1 MIFSSIDVDPEH
13 NYKTL
18 FGFDTENVVAARSL
32 NIVYGIVMVVSIAFA
47 HYALSLIL
55 IDWPFIIVFL
65 SALAVV
71 GLPYCIKIILYGR
84 KVFTLQMAIL
94 CIAVSILPTIFD
106 FIGFY
111 AKTSVRQSL
120 IETKFEALEKVNYFD
135 KDARQEINKGLIE
148 LEQEQALA
156 LSNVDKQIEEKRR
169 VLALEVN
176 KAEQLYIDETQG
188 VPGRITSGKPGDG
201 PRAKELE
208 SELRKKQAEV
218 EIEKQSI
225 DLDSLRETERV
236 QKDFE
241 ARRTSLAGAIKTID
255 QLVTTQND
263 DGLVFKVSQAK
274 TFDELANEL
283 IKLNTSINTISSKLD
298 LKPEYVKFSTENIIQ
313 LSFGA
318 LFRGEITALI
328 CMTLAVL
335 LEIVD
340 TVIVYVIR
348 GERKKPKNK
357 QDNSERNVRETIKY
371 TL

>member
-1 MIFSSIDVDPEH
+1 MIFGNTNDSEESS
-13 NYKTL
+13 YKTL
-18 FGFDTENVVAARSL
+18 FGFETENIVAARSL

-47 HYALSLIL
+47 HYALGLIL

-84 KVFTLQMAIL
+84 KTFTLQMAAL

-120 IETKFEALEKVNYFD
+120 IETKFEVLEKINYFD
-135 KDARQEINKGLIE
+135 KEARQEINDSLLKLDQEHALNLTTIDSQVQQERKTIAIE
-148 LEQEQALA
+148 
-156 LSNVDKQIEEKRR
+156 I
-169 VLALEVN
+169 N

-188 VPGRITSGKPGDG
+188 VPGKITSGRPGEG

-208 SELRKKQAEV
+208 SEIRRKQAEAQI
-218 EIEKQSI
+218 IEKN
-225 DLDSLRETERV
+225 LEEKKAREIADA
-236 QKDFE
+236 KKNFE
-241 ARRTSLAGAIKTID
+241 SKRANLLEAVKTID
-255 QLVTTQND
+255 QLVSTKNNE
-263 DGLVFKVSQAK
+263 GLVFQVSQAQ
-274 TFDELANEL
+274 TFDELANGL
-283 IKLNTSINTISSKLD
+283 IKLNTAINVISSKLE

-328 CMTLAVL
+328 CMTLAIL

-340 TVIVYVIR
+340 TVIVYMIR
-348 GERKKPKNK
+348 GERKPKKGKN
-357 QDNSERNVRETIKY
+357 DSPERNIRETTKY
-371 TL
+371 VL

>member
-13 NYKTL
+13 SYKTL
-18 FGFDTENVVAARSL
+18 FGFDTENVVAARAL

-55 IDWPFIIVFL
+55 IDWPFVIVFL
-65 SALAVV
+65 SALSVV

-84 KVFTLQMAIL
+84 KVFTLQMAML

-120 IETKFEALEKVNYFD
+120 IETKFEVLEKVNYFD
-135 KDARQEINKGLIE
+135 KDARQEINKSLIA
-148 LEQEQALA
+148 LEQAQALA
-156 LSNVDKQIEEKRR
+156 LSNVDKQIEEKRK

-188 VPGRITSGKPGDG
+188 VPGKITSGKPGEG
-201 PRAKELE
+201 PKAKELG
-208 SELRKKQAEV
+208 SDLRKTQAEATIEKQNIDLEKTR
-218 EIEKQSI
+218 EIEK
-225 DLDSLRETERV
+225 V
-236 QKDFE
+236 QKEFE
-241 ARRTSLAGAIKTID
+241 AKQTSLSGAINTID

-263 DGLVFKVSQAK
+263 EGLVFKVSQAK

-283 IKLNTSINTISSKLD
+283 IKLNASINTISSKLD

-340 TVIVYVIR
+340 TVIVYTIR
-348 GERKKPKNK
+348 GERKPHKNK
-357 QDNSERNVRETIKY
+357 QSNPERNVRETIKY
-371 TL
+371 PL

>member
-1 MIFSSIDVDPEH
+1 MIFGNTDDSEKNS
-13 NYKTL
+13 YKTL
-18 FGFDTENVVAARSL
+18 FGFETENIVAARSL

-47 HYALSLIL
+47 HYALGLIL

-84 KVFTLQMAIL
+84 KIFTLQMAVL
-94 CIAVSILPTIFD
+94 CIAVSVLPTIFD

-120 IETKFEALEKVNYFD
+120 IETKFEVLEKINYFD
-135 KDARQEINKGLIE
+135 KEARQEINSNLLE
-148 LEQEQALA
+148 LDQEYASVIAAIDRETQ
-156 LSNVDKQIEEKRR
+156 EERKAIAMEINR
-169 VLALEVN
+169 
-176 KAEQLYIDETQG
+176 AEQLYIDETQG
-188 VPGRITSGKPGDG
+188 VPGKITSGRPGEG

-208 SELRKKQAEV
+208 SEIRRKQAEAQI
-218 EIEKQSI
+218 IEKSLEEKKTREI
-225 DLDSLRETERV
+225 DKT
-236 QKDFE
+236 QKDFDARKENLLE
-241 ARRTSLAGAIKTID
+241 AVKTID
-255 QLVTTQND
+255 QLVTTKNN
-263 DGLVFKVSQAK
+263 DGLVFQISQAQ
-274 TFDELANEL
+274 TFDELANGL
-283 IKLNTSINTISSKLD
+283 IKLNTAVNIISSKLE

-328 CMTLAVL
+328 CMTLAIL

-340 TVIVYVIR
+340 TVIVYMIR
-348 GERKKPKNK
+348 GERKPKKHKNE
-357 QDNSERNVRETIKY
+357 QPERNIRETTKY